1 MSTSSEG
8 LTIVDLRERLFTT
21 IDAVKAGTLDV
32 ERARVVGQLA
42 QVIVH
47 SARVEVEFHKS
58 HGSGKSAFLEPPTEP
73 APLPPGIVGV
83 RQHRLLGG

>member
-1 MSTSSEG
+1 MSASEG
-8 LTIVDLRERLFTT
+8 WTIVDLRQRLFAT
-21 IDAVKAGTLDV
+21 IDAVKDGKLEV

-47 SARVEVEFHKS
+47 SARVEVDFHKS
-58 HGSGKSAFLEPPTEP
+58 SGSGKSAFLEPPSDP